1 MNFIMWLVV
10 GGLVGWAASLVIGTR
25 EGLVLDVIVGI
36 IGAFMAGLVITPLV
50 GISTINQNNF
60 SFPAMLVA
68 VGGALILLV
77 ILNLFRRRG
86 YRLR

>member
-10 GGLVGWAASLVIGTR
+10 GALVGWAASLVMGTR
-25 EGLVLDVIVGI
+25 DGLVLDVIVGI
-36 IGAFMAGLVITPLV
+36 IGAFIAGFVLTPLV

>member
-10 GGLVGWAASLVIGTR
+10 GAIVGRIASLVMGTR
-25 EGLVLDVIVGI
+25 DGLVLDVMVGI
-36 IGAFMAGLVITPLV
+36 IGAVIAGFVVTPLM

-68 VGGALILLV
+68 VVGAVILLLIL
-77 ILNLFRRRG
+77 NFFRRRG